1 MNDLYYE
8 YSQDGVC
15 LNSFDCVFV
24 YKKVRC
30 TNKTEIKT
38 NIQTK
43 NITTRW
49 YNYMYAWLFSNE
61 PETLYN
67 F

>member
-15 LNSFDCVFV
+15 LNSFDCAFV

-43 NITTRW
+43 KHHYQVI
-49 YNYMYAWLFSNE
+49 
-61 PETLYN
+61 
-67 F
+67 